1 MDEQCADTFFDL
13 HVSCGFHLHDIEKHG
28 QHVRA
33 VSRPTA
39 MLTMCFH
46 LHDIEKHG
54 QHGGRAADRAH
65 GRGNFATCCEGDYAA
80 VSLK

>member
-13 HVSCGFHLHDIEKHG
+13 HVSCG
-28 QHVRA
+28 
-33 VSRPTA
+33 
-39 MLTMCFH
+39 FH